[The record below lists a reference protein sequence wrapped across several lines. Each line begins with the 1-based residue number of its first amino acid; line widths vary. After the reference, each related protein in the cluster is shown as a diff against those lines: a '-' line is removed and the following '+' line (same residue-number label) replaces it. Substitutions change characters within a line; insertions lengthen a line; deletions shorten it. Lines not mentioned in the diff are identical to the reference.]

1 MSHPDTNPRHLEQR
15 DKFSYAFTKESIA
28 MFNRPDINVKKSPRD
43 QAERIYWIARTID
56 VLGTSMIENCKSSAY
71 SMHEYGKMLRTLTDE
86 IQTESLDLID
96 FN

>member
-1 MSHPDTNPRHLEQR
+1 
-15 DKFSYAFTKESIA
+15 

-56 VLGTSMIENCKSSAY
+56 ALGTSMIENCESSAY

>member
-1 MSHPDTNPRHLEQR
+1 
-15 DKFSYAFTKESIA
+15 

-43 QAERIYWIARTID
+43 QAERIYWIARTIA
-56 VLGTSMIENCKSSAY
+56 VLGTSSSTY

>member
-1 MSHPDTNPRHLEQR
+1 
-15 DKFSYAFTKESIA
+15 

-43 QAERIYWIARTID
+43 QAERIYWIARTIH
-56 VLGTSMIENCKSSAY
+56 VLGTSMIENCERSAY
-71 SMHEYGKMLRTLTDE
+71 SMHEYGKMLQTLTDE

>member
-1 MSHPDTNPRHLEQR
+1 
-15 DKFSYAFTKESIA
+15 
-28 MFNRPDINVKKSPRD
+28 MFNRPDVDVKKSPRD
-43 QAERIYWIARTID
+43 QAERIYWIARTIG
-56 VLGTSMIENCKSSAY
+56 VLGTSMIENRESSTY

>member
-1 MSHPDTNPRHLEQR
+1 
-15 DKFSYAFTKESIA
+15 
-28 MFNRPDINVKKSPRD
+28 MFNRPDINVNKSTRD
-43 QAERIYWIARTID
+43 RAERIYWIARTID
-56 VLGTSMIENCKSSAY
+56 VLGTSMIENRESSTY